1 MKEAI
6 ICEACLSSSFGKTHT
21 AVEGCL
27 LKPLNMWGRHA
38 EAHAKD
44 SIEPVQSSGES
55 KTPAKA
61 SPSSPLDSKERTQ
74 QEIWQN
80 ILTLML
86 EVDEAKEVLKQWRT
100 KSLLSKLPKPPE
112 MSKTLLNISG
122 KKYAT
127 GFMTGYSAALQDIK
141 KGLK

>member
-1 MKEAI
+1 MTPSESEELDEILIGFAAKSAMMGEQFVYGSDNLQKAK
-6 ICEACLSSSFGKTHT
+6 SS
-21 AVEGCL
+21 L
-27 LKPLNMWGRHA
+27 L
-38 EAHAKD
+38 
-44 SIEPVQSSGES
+44 
-55 KTPAKA
+55 
-61 SPSSPLDSKERTQ
+61 
-74 QEIWQN
+74 
-80 ILTLML
+80 
-86 EVDEAKEVLKQWRT
+86 QWRT